1 MVVEKV
7 SVDRVKAKLALLSQK
22 KKGHVPLQPAM
33 RPKLEEFGEDDDDSY
48 QVKIEPSKRQKK

>member
-22 KKGHVPLQPAM
+22 KKGHVSQATF
-33 RPKLEEFGEDDDDSY
+33 RPKLEEFGEDEDSF
-48 QVKIEPSKRQKK
+48 

>member
-22 KKGHVPLQPAM
+22 KGKAPTAVLPT
-33 RPKLEEFGEDDDDSY
+33 RPSLADFAGNDDDEDDQLQAS
-48 QVKIEPSKRQKK
+48 I